1 MTIDLF
7 LVYKSHDEL
16 IRPFCHTR
24 GDPFADCILTE
35 SNAKSLPYAT
45 LNFLGASLCGI
56 SAYMVSFYPFVILEG
71 VWATVALLALLK
83 HVPRGT

>member
-1 MTIDLF
+1 MSLSDLF
-7 LVYKSHDEL
+7 ATLGVILLL
-16 IRPFCHTR
+16 IAFLLNLMQRL
-24 GDPFADCILTE
+24 D
-35 SNAKSLPYAT
+35 AKSLPYAT

-56 SAYMVSFYPFVILEG
+56 SAYVVSFYPFVILEG

>member
-1 MTIDLF
+1 MSLSGLF
-7 LVYKSHDEL
+7 ATLGVILLL
-16 IRPFCHTR
+16 IAFLLNLMQRL
-24 GDPFADCILTE
+24 D
-35 SNAKSLPYAT
+35 AKSLPYAT

>member
-1 MTIDLF
+1 MSLSDLF
-7 LVYKSHDEL
+7 ATLGVILLL
-16 IRPFCHTR
+16 IAFLLNLMQRL
-24 GDPFADCILTE
+24 D
-35 SNAKSLPYAT
+35 AKSLPYAT